1 FTCGVHM
8 SGHVESEN
16 RVNKSIGDIK
26 TTLFD
31 LVTGLIKRTEGQDDM
46 ETLHVQQ
53 TTQVQHPS
61 AIDVLFAEPL
71 KLIQGNCV
79 LYAVQKSYKQME
91 HSVFYHNLLNTFE
104 DDNIKLSTKYLLC
117 FIATHGWLCSG
128 LFKIA
133 YYTSESIHFI
143 AVLDMGHTLC
153 DCMMG
158 INLGIPC
165 CHYYAL
171 LHYSRLTREQGLST
185 VVFYLSLFNQRYLS
199 ISFNLEHTYL

>member
-31 LVTGLIKRTEGQDDM
+31 LVSGLIKRTEGQDDM

-53 TTQVQHPS
+53 ISQHPS

-79 LYAVQKSYKQME
+79 LYAVQKLYKQIE
-91 HSVFYHNLLNTFE
+91 HSVFYNVEQVPLPAGYTHWNLLNTFE

-133 YYTSESIHFI
+133 YYASESIHFI
-143 AVLDMGHTLC
+143 AVLDMEHTLC
-153 DCMMG
+153 DCIIG

-165 CHYYAL
+165 CYYYAL
-171 LHYSRLTREQGLST
+171 LHYFRLTKEQGLST
-185 VVFYLSLFNQRYLS
+185 VVFYLSLFN
-199 ISFNLEHTYL
+199 